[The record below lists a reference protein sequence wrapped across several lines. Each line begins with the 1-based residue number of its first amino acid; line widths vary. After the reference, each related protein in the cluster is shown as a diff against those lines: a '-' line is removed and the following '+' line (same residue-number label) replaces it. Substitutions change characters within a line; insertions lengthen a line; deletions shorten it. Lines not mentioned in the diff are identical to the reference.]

1 MTSTTMRS
9 AATVVLAL
17 GALVLAA
24 HAGPDRPIT
33 SVKSLAGEW
42 RAIGSASAASIRI
55 KEDGSYQGTAA
66 SGAPTTG
73 KVTVVSGKASF
84 QSTTSMGTVT
94 LSDEAGKDVLLFVR
108 ADGKGSARLQR
119 VK

>member
-1 MTSTTMRS
+1 MRS
-9 AATVVLAL
+9 AMTRSMATLVLAL
-17 GALVLAA
+17 GALVVTA

-33 SVKSLAGEW
+33 SVKTLAGEW
-42 RAIGSASAASIRI
+42 RAIGGASAAAIRI
-55 KEDGSYQGTAA
+55 KADGSYEGTAA
-66 SGAPTTG
+66 NGAKTTG
-73 KVTVVSGKASF
+73 KVTVASGKASF

-94 LSDEAGKDVLLFVR
+94 LSDEAGKDVLLFTR